1 MEISLHRRNIKMN
14 DLSLTLIICENK
26 LHFYLIN
33 LMATIRIKNRLS
45 ALQITMGDK
54 SKYGKIQKTG
64 NRNKNFK

>member
-1 MEISLHRRNIKMN
+1 MN
-14 DLSLTLIICENK
+14 ALSLTLIICENK

-33 LMATIRIKNRLS
+33 LMATTRRIKNRLS

-64 NRNKNFK
+64 NSQK